1 MGVLTRL
8 RHYPHH
14 PDTQN
19 VFYIHKLFLGRERGG
34 DYPGDTGGSSQCPG
48 GGGLDRGWGEAKG
61 LSRQQ
66 TKKSQ
71 RKNSTSKQRLQSLMF
86 GDGSFSKS
94 GNWNRSTVSG
104 GKNQMYK
111 QNFSIKMAG
120 NKNLKQC

>member
-1 MGVLTRL
+1 MFSTFTN
-8 RHYPHH
+8 Y
-14 PDTQN
+14 
-19 VFYIHKLFLGRERGG
+19 F
-34 DYPGDTGGSSQCPG
+34 
-48 GGGLDRGWGEAKG
+48 WGENEEEITQETQEALPGAQEVEDWIVVGEKPRDFQDN
-61 LSRQQ
+61 RQNL
-66 TKKSQ
+66 KKSQ

-86 GDGSFSKS
+86 GDGSSSKS